1 MRPSTWLTSA
11 ITRTARSARSR
22 AGNSSAFPCRAWAQ
36 KSDIY
41 LLDEPHTGL
50 DRNAREAFTKS
61 IHKLRDGGK
70 LIISSHHELND
81 VPVIFDHVILINGEL
96 VASGATKEIFTSE
109 NIEKAFA
116 TRTFSGAH
124 PTLTHEVPLLE
135 PFQYEFMQRAF
146 FECLLVGFT
155 NGFLGSL
162 VVIRRM
168 ALMADAL
175 SHSLLP
181 GLAIAAIFV
190 GLTPAGLLVGGLV
203 AACIVAL
210 GGQIITR
217 SSRVKDE
224 TAVACLYVVAFAL
237 GVMLI
242 KYAKVKVDLDGF
254 LFGNI
259 LGVSN
264 SDIWTSLIISAVT
277 LVTLITLQRPL
288 LLTLFE
294 TSVARTQGIPVN
306 AILTT
311 LILLIVLAM
320 LSSLQAVGVLLSL
333 GLLILPATTMYLLSD
348 SYQAMSWG
356 GGALGVLGSMADF
369 SFVLG
374 EHPVRSRDRARA
386 RCDLHWGVP
395 VQPEIRMVTRALRP
409 RHMHDE
415 SLSRW
420 NE

>member
-1 MRPSTWLTSA
+1 M
-11 ITRTARSARSR
+11 
-22 AGNSSAFPCRAWAQ
+22 
-36 KSDIY
+36 K
-41 LLDEPHTGL
+41 H
-50 DRNAREAFTKS
+50 
-61 IHKLRDGGK
+61 
-70 LIISSHHELND
+70 
-81 VPVIFDHVILINGEL
+81 
-96 VASGATKEIFTSE
+96 
-109 NIEKAFA
+109 
-116 TRTFSGAH
+116 
-124 PTLTHEVPLLE
+124 LLE

-190 GLTPAGLLVGGLV
+190 GLTPAGLLIGGLV

-224 TAVACLYVVAFAL
+224 TAVACLYVIAFAL

-242 KYAKVKVDLDGF
+242 KYSKVKVDLDGF

-264 SDIWTSLIISAVT
+264 SDIWTSLVISAVT
-277 LVTLITLQRPL
+277 LITLIALQRPL

-356 GGALGVLGSMADF
+356 GGALGVVGSIAGLLL
-369 SFVLG
+369 SFWANIPSGPAIVLVLG
-374 EHPVRSRDRARA
+374 TIFIGAYLFSPKY
-386 RCDLHWGVP
+386 G
-395 VQPEIRMVTRALRP
+395 MVTRALRP

-420 NE
+420 K

>member
-1 MRPSTWLTSA
+1 M
-11 ITRTARSARSR
+11 
-22 AGNSSAFPCRAWAQ
+22 
-36 KSDIY
+36 KY
-41 LLDEPHTGL
+41 
-50 DRNAREAFTKS
+50 
-61 IHKLRDGGK
+61 
-70 LIISSHHELND
+70 
-81 VPVIFDHVILINGEL
+81 
-96 VASGATKEIFTSE
+96 
-109 NIEKAFA
+109 
-116 TRTFSGAH
+116 
-124 PTLTHEVPLLE
+124 LLE

-356 GGALGVLGSMADF
+356 GGALGVLGSMAGLLL
-369 SFVLG
+369 SFWANIPSGPAIVLVLG
-374 EHPVRSRDRARA
+374 VIFIGAYLFSPKY
-386 RCDLHWGVP
+386 G
-395 VQPEIRMVTRALRP
+395 MVTRALRP

-420 NE
+420 DK